1 MPANFNKRG
10 KSIKKQRIRNMTLVE
25 LNQIELNY
33 IIHVLR
39 WHIQKIEE
47 KQPLPKAIEKNP
59 KEIQS
64 LIYRLEEYLE

>member
-1 MPANFNKRG
+1 
-10 KSIKKQRIRNMTLVE
+10 MTLVE

>member
-1 MPANFNKRG
+1 
-10 KSIKKQRIRNMTLVE
+10 MTLVE

-47 KQPLPKAIEKNP
+47 KQH
-59 KEIQS
+59 
-64 LIYRLEEYLE
+64 YLKQ